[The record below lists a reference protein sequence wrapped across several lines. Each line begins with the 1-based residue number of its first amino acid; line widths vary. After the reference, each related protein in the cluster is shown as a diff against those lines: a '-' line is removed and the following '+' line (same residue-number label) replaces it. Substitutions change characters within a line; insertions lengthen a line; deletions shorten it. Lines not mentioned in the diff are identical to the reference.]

1 MQPEEQRGEDDL
13 RPLGDD
19 DAPRPDRRWSQRRG
33 IDLDADLTDSTGFTL
48 VARITEI
55 SEEGCRLRTSSAPAL
70 DRDLLQEIKI
80 TGLDPI
86 GAYVIWISEDGAGF
100 TFSTPLDPMTVR
112 SLVTKS
118 LYARLS
124 RRIVPTQRDPDELGT
139 LPPFP
144 FED

>member
-1 MQPEEQRGEDDL
+1 MQRDEHRGEDHS
-13 RPLGDD
+13 PPVSED
-19 DAPRPDRRWSQRRG
+19 DAVQPDRRSAQRRG
-33 IDLDADLTDSTGFTL
+33 IELDADVTDPSGFTI

-55 SEEGCRLRTSSAPAL
+55 SEEGCRIRTYSAAAL
-70 DRDLLQEIKI
+70 DRDVPHEIKI

-86 GAYVIWISEDGAGF
+86 GAYVIWTSEDGAGF
-100 TFSTPLDPMTVR
+100 TFSTPLDPITVR
-112 SLVTKS
+112 SMVTKS

-124 RRIVPTQRDPDELGT
+124 RRQARTRRGPDELAT

>member
-1 MQPEEQRGEDDL
+1 MQRDEQHGEDHPPSLGEDD
-13 RPLGDD
+13 GIQ
-19 DAPRPDRRWSQRRG
+19 PDRRWSQRRG
-33 IDLDADLTDSTGFTL
+33 IELDADLTDSSGFT
-48 VARITEI
+48 VPVRVTEI
-55 SEEGCRLRTSSAPAL
+55 SEEGCRIRTVSAPEL
-70 DRDLLQEIKI
+70 ERDLLHSIKI

-86 GAYVIWISEDGAGF
+86 GAYVIWSSEDGAGF
-100 TFSTPLDPMTVR
+100 TFSTPLDPITVR

-124 RRIVPTQRDPDELGT
+124 RRVTRNRPGPDALGT